1 MLLEGLSENPE
12 EDLGRLGALRLDVVG
27 QAAVVHQVAQAAT
40 VGKTQ
45 SLSFFL
51 FI

>member
-40 VGKTQ
+40 VGKNTK
-45 SLSFFL
+45 FVIFL